1 MANPHTHIAAFL
13 KVVRLTLGHVMC
25 RPRERL
31 HRPQTRRRREN
42 NEDSLEKMKMIQA
55 NVHKGLDLFEMLVKR
70 ERKKRDLVVRG
81 AGGQPVETCL

>member
-1 MANPHTHIAAFL
+1 MC
-13 KVVRLTLGHVMC
+13 C

-70 ERKKRDLVVRG
+70 ERKKRDLVVSAGERG
-81 AGGQPVETCL
+81 WGWEGVCTRPGS